1 MKKGLIL
8 PMAAKNVILRKKIE
22 GVIYDLLPKTGFDQ
36 VIQASDNK
44 TLATVVTELL
54 ASIASKADNSEF
66 QSYKSAFDGLMQDA
80 PDTYD
85 TLKEIGDYITS
96 HQDEYEALLAISG
109 NKVDKVPGKQLS
121 TEDFT
126 TELKT
131 KLEQLYTKAQIDG
144 LFTTANGKIDANTA
158 AITKLNG
165 NSETEGSVD
174 YKVKQASDTLQAQIT
189 TNKNSIDA
197 INNSSTGILAQ
208 AKAYT
213 DTEVGEVQTQVTA
226 NTEDITEINDPTTGI
241 LAQAKEYADTK
252 VGGTAKIY
260 AQETEPAALTENDLW
275 IYYQEEA

>member
-1 MKKGLIL
+1 
-8 PMAAKNVILRKKIE
+8 MAAKNVILRKKIE
-22 GVIYDLLPKTGFDQ
+22 GVVYDLLPKTGFDQ

-80 PDTYD
+80 PDTYN

-96 HQDEYEALLAISG
+96 HTSEYEALLAISN

-131 KLEQLYTKAQIDG
+131 KLTELYTKAQIDG

-158 AITKLNG
+158 AIAKLNG

-174 YKVKQASDTLQAQIT
+174 YKVKQASDALQTQVT
-189 TNKNSIDA
+189 VNKTAIDE
-197 INNSSTGILAQ
+197 IKNGSTGILAQ
-208 AKAYT
+208 AKSYT
-213 DTEVGEVQTQVTA
+213 DTKVGEVDAKVTT
-226 NTEDITEINDPTTGI
+226 NTSAIADINDPTDGI

-260 AQETEPAALTENDLW
+260 AQETEPASLTENDLW
-275 IYYQEEA
+275 IYYQEDAEG

>member
-1 MKKGLIL
+1 
-8 PMAAKNVILRKKIE
+8 MAAKNVILRKKIE
-22 GVIYDLLPKTGFDQ
+22 GVIYDLLPQTNFDQ
-36 VIQASDNK
+36 VLQVGDNK
-44 TLATVVTELL
+44 TLTQVVTELL
-54 ASIASKADNSEF
+54 ASIGEKASNTEF
-66 QSYKSAFDGLMQDA
+66 QQYKTAFDGLMQDA

-96 HQDEYEALLAISG
+96 HQSEYQALLAISG
-109 NKVDKVPGKQLS
+109 NKVDKEEGKGLS

-165 NSETEGSVD
+165 NAETEGSVD
-174 YKVKQASDTLQAQIT
+174 YKVKQASDALQSQVTA
-189 TNKNSIDA
+189 NKNSIDA
-197 INNSSTGILAQ
+197 INNGSTGILAQ
-208 AKAYT
+208 SKQYT
-213 DTEVGEVQTQVTA
+213 DTKVGEVNTKVTA

-241 LAQAKEYADTK
+241 LAQAKQYADQK

-260 AQETEPAALTENDLW
+260 AQENEPEGLTENDLW
-275 IYYQEEA
+275 IYYQDDAEA

>member
-1 MKKGLIL
+1 
-8 PMAAKNVILRKKIE
+8 MAAKNVILRKKIE

-36 VIQASDNK
+36 VIQASDSK

-66 QSYKSAFDGLMQDA
+66 QSYKTAFDGLMKDA
-80 PDTYD
+80 PATYD
-85 TLKEIGDYITS
+85 TLKEIGDYIAS
-96 HQDEYEALLAISG
+96 HESEYEALLAISG
-109 NKVDKVPGKQLS
+109 NKVDKVAGKGLS

-131 KLEQLYTKAQIDG
+131 KLEELYTKAQIDG

-158 AITKLNG
+158 AITKLNAD
-165 NSETEGSVD
+165 SSTEGSVD
-174 YKVKQASDTLQAQIT
+174 YKVKQASDALQTQIT
-189 TNKNSIDA
+189 ANKNAVDA

-241 LAQAKEYADTK
+241 LAQAKEYADEK
-252 VGGTAKIY
+252 IGGTAKIY
-260 AQETEPAALTENDLW
+260 AQETEPAGLTENDLW
-275 IYYQEEA
+275 IYYQDEAAG

>member
-1 MKKGLIL
+1 
-8 PMAAKNVILRKKIE
+8 MAAKNVILRKKIE

-36 VIQASDNK
+36 VIQESDSK

-66 QSYKSAFDGLMQDA
+66 QSYKTAFDGLMQDA

-131 KLEQLYTKAQIDG
+131 KLEELYTKAQIDG

-158 AITKLNG
+158 AITKLNAD
-165 NSETEGSVD
+165 SSTEGSVD
-174 YKVKQASDTLQAQIT
+174 YKVKQASDALQTQIT
-189 TNKNSIDA
+189 TNKNAIDA
-197 INNSSTGILAQ
+197 INNEGTGILAQ
-208 AKAYT
+208 AKSYT
-213 DTEVGEVQTQVTA
+213 DTKVGEVDAKVTT
-226 NTEDITEINDPTTGI
+226 NTAAIADINDPTDGI

-260 AQETEPAALTENDLW
+260 AQETEPPALTENDLW
-275 IYYQEEA
+275 IYYQDEAEG